1 MFSFFVRYATPCR
14 FASSGCDALMRKDQ
28 LEAHEAKCII
38 KSIPCPMLNCS
49 QPVSTTL
56 IKNHLKLH
64 GSRYYATTPLEKKGY
79 LFHWYLTR
87 ESLTE
92 KTRLFNSFYE
102 FFYGKTFLNDFTDI
116 TKCFSVKEFKEAL
129 FVFKFCV
136 SKGFSYA
143 WVFFYNT
150 TQAELDKY
158 QCTLLNL
165 SNEIDH
171 NGYVRNGYILPMI
184 PIETPCMDVIK
195 NGRCKKIYNV
205 KFLEP
210 FFDSECKV
218 LLANRMMIKELDECK
233 PVAAKKV

>member
-1 MFSFFVRYATPCR
+1 VFSFFVRYATPCR

-38 KSIPCPMLNCS
+38 KSIPCPILNCS

-64 GSRYYATTPLEKKGY
+64 GSRYYDTTPLEKKGY

-92 KTRLFNSFYE
+92 KNRLFNSFYE
-102 FFYGKTFLNDFTDI
+102 FFYGKTLLDDFTDI

-158 QCTLLNL
+158 QCSLINL
-165 SNEIDH
+165 SKET
-171 NGYVRNGYILPMI
+171 GRNGYILPMI
-184 PIETPCMDVIK
+184 PIETPSMDVIK
-195 NGRCKKIYNV
+195 NGWCKTTANIKS
-205 KFLEP
+205 FEP

-218 LLANRMMIKELDECK
+218 LLANRMMIKELDE